1 MPAPPRK
8 TAARNSSAR
17 KTTARSA
24 KVRNAKASSTKASSA
39 KAPSAKA
46 RSTTAGKTGA
56 RASTRRGAVSPADAR
71 NRTWNVSLGKLPRG
85 LMRAADV
92 AVRDVLRVKKGERVV
107 IVTNPVPDVLS
118 ISGAL
123 ADSVS
128 ARGADAS
135 VLVQPHRTSL
145 DFASDSVIH
154 ALRAEPEV
162 IISISNGKLGKDRFG
177 LEKPYRFPGHKGRW
191 THIFNALMESG
202 KSRSF
207 WSPSVTLDSFI
218 RTVPVDYARM
228 RRDAGKLKRSLDAA
242 ERVRVTSPGGTD
254 VELGVSGRVAL
265 PDDGSFWKPGSGGN
279 LPAGETYISPA
290 LYDAEGRIVFDGS
303 VSVADGGDAFV
314 PRKPVA
320 VEIERGLVVGVSGGA
335 GGERLEHS
343 LRLGEAAAEE
353 MSGRPGWSVRRVA
366 AYKKNAR
373 HLGEL
378 GIGLNPKA
386 RVTGKMLED
395 EKIAGTCH
403 FAIGANY
410 DRDAEAFIHL
420 DCIVKSPTIAVM
432 SKSGRWKEIMR
443 RGRIL

>member
-1 MPAPPRK
+1 MPAPSRK
-8 TAARNSSAR
+8 PAAR
-17 KTTARSA
+17 KTTARKTASRKPSTRKPSTRKPSA
-24 KVRNAKASSTKASSA
+24 RKSSTRKSARRSS
-39 KAPSAKA
+39 PSPAVA
-46 RSTTAGKTGA
+46 RS
-56 RASTRRGAVSPADAR
+56 
-71 NRTWNVSLGKLPRG
+71 RTWNASLGKLPRG
-85 LMRAADV
+85 LKRAAEV
-92 AVRDVLRVKKGERVV
+92 AMGDVLRVKKNERVV
-107 IVTNPVPDVLS
+107 IVTNPVADVLS

-123 ADSVS
+123 ADAAG

-145 DFASDSVIH
+145 DLASDSVIH

-162 IISISNGKLGKDRFG
+162 VISISNGKLGKDRFG

-191 THIFNALMESG
+191 THIFNALMETG

-228 RRDAGKLKRSLDAA
+228 RREAGKLKRALDAA
-242 ERVRVTSPGGTD
+242 ERVRVTSPAGTD
-254 VELGVSGRVAL
+254 IELGVSGRHAL

-290 LYDAEGRIVFDGS
+290 LYDALGRIVFDGS

-314 PRKPVA
+314 PRKPVT
-320 VEIERGLVVGVSGGA
+320 VEVERGLVVGVRGGA

-353 MSGRPGWSVRRVA
+353 MAGRPGWSARRVA
-366 AYKKNAR
+366 GYKKNAR

-420 DCIVKSPTIAVM
+420 DCIVRKPTIAVQGR
-432 SKSGRWKEIMR
+432 SGRWREIMR
-443 RGRIL
+443 RGRLL